1 MDPTPSRT
9 QIHQMAARWLAEGR
23 RPEDLRIHTDTSDFF
38 ALDAGDVV
46 VLDGRPYLVR
56 NSMREGRFGLED
68 EIKHWVKRSV
78 DLVSGALRIIK
89 LVFYERF
96 TATIGG
102 ITFECFRSPRKEA
115 RILDL
120 VNDHPNFMHGLSAAD
135 EKGNIVR
142 VLEYISGASLA
153 AHVADIVQDHE
164 TYFFE
169 TLPGVLENYLH
180 CVEAIRFLHDHGEKH
195 GDIRRDHI
203 LIDNESGH
211 YRWIDFDYN
220 YRHRENMYG
229 YDLFGLG
236 NVLIYLVGKG
246 DVLSP
251 DLRCRDPELLAR
263 LTEEDMNIVFH
274 NRLANLKK
282 AFAYI
287 PDSLNRILLHFS
299 RGANWFY
306 EETPQLL
313 QDLQQARADIR

>member
-1 MDPTPSRT
+1 MGSMPSRT
-9 QIHQMAARWLAEGR
+9 QIHQMAARWLADGS
-23 RPEDLRIHTDTSDFF
+23 RPSDLRIHTDTSDFF
-38 ALDAGDVV
+38 ALDAGDIV

-56 NSMREGRFGLED
+56 NSIREGRFGLED
-68 EIKHWVKRSV
+68 EVKYWVKRSV
-78 DLVSGALRIIK
+78 DLVSGAMRIIK

-120 VNDHPNFMHGLSAAD
+120 VHDHPNFMHGQSAAD

-142 VLEYISGASLA
+142 VLEYISGSSLA
-153 AHVADIVQDHE
+153 AHVADLEQDHE
-164 TYFFE
+164 SYFYR
-169 TLPGVLENYLH
+169 TLPGILENYLR

-203 LIDNESGH
+203 LIDNQSGH

-220 YRHRENMYG
+220 YRHRENIYG

-246 DVLSP
+246 DVLLQ
-251 DLRCRDPELLAR
+251 DLRSRDPALLAG
-263 LTEEDMNIVFH
+263 LADGDMNIVFH

-282 AFAYI
+282 VYAYI
-287 PDSLNRILLHFS
+287 PDSLNRILMHFS

-313 QDLQQARADIR
+313 QDLHQAKADIR